1 MMKYIVLSPSHHLIG
16 FNSREQVVQ
25 YCLKMDNESLSQYA
39 SNEELTYETM
49 TPTEIG
55 QLYTQIGAVYGGC
68 HIYKSNEILQEMVH
82 QDAEAEDIEKAK
94 ALFAGNDLKREIPCP
109 GFIEDILGEMTPI
122 PQNEMSDGIYY
133 MNNIDAPSDEKDN
146 G

>member
-1 MMKYIVLSPSHHLIG
+1 MKYVVLSTAHSLIG
-16 FNSREQVVQ
+16 FNSRNQVAE
-25 YCLKMDNESLSQYA
+25 YCLKMDNDSLNQYA
-39 SNEELTYETM
+39 SDQEFTYETM

-68 HIYKSNEILQEMVH
+68 QIYETNEILQEM
-82 QDAEAEDIEKAK
+82 QNQAAEKEYIEKAK
-94 ALFAGNDLKREIPCP
+94 ALFGGNDLKREIPCP
-109 GFIEDILGEMTPI
+109 GYIEDILGEITPI

-133 MNNIDAPSDEKDN
+133 MNNIDSPSEEKDN